1 MRRFE
6 GEADVLF
13 VEIPQIPKKIV
24 VYRRPSYRQKTYD
37 RLYLNNMDL
46 PHIPLFEGEEN
57 LKLLSLENNI
67 INKIDHLVSL
77 NNLLYLNLYANKIYE
92 IENLQTVPKLRALM
106 LGRNL
111 IEKIKNLSGLSD
123 LEVLDLH
130 SNKIKEIENLSTLK
144 KLRLLNLANNQITSF
159 VELLSNKNL
168 EEINLRKNLIVSIPN
183 MVNTMDR
190 LKKLNLGKNMI
201 SKIEN
206 LTEIKKLKILTE
218 LIIEDNPVLVLKEAA
233 EILKTL
239 PLKVKNSSK
248 DTSSKESSQSLKIA
262 DKLKKDEII
271 SISNTNNNLSKQIKS
286 VSPEKKSHHSLS
298 VLTGIEALPEI
309 NLDKDIKIK
318 GQNVENKGEEITEDQ
333 SNNIISHIEKEWKTE
348 YEYIVENGFNGYNTK
363 ILKESKIV
371 SGHAE
376 LEGINRLNIYG
387 NALEVLEQQEFYKSI
402 NFIRLEYFNIDIV
415 SSKLN
420 LEKLKNFKNLTHM
433 IFSHNNIHSFYQL
446 IKFEEFTEIESI
458 TVINNEICGSSFLK
472 YFLVYRFQN
481 LKFFNDTE
489 ISQKDIIIAKKM
501 FEYFDK
507 CISNNENR
515 KKDEKNGNKNLIS
528 KSLNNNVLCKKK
540 EYLSYVQ
547 DNLMDCLDEIMDE
560 YVF

>member
-1 MRRFE
+1 LRRFE

-57 LKLLSLENNI
+57 LKLLSLENNL

-111 IEKIKNLSGLSD
+111 IEKIKNLSGLGD

-130 SNKIKEIENLSTLK
+130 SNKIKEIENLSALK

-239 PLKVKNSSK
+239 PLKVKNPSK
-248 DTSSKESSQSLKIA
+248 DTSSKESSQSLKKP
-262 DKLKKDEII
+262 DRLKKED
-271 SISNTNNNLSKQIKS
+271 SQLKLG
-286 VSPEKKSHHSLS
+286 SPEKKSHHSLS
-298 VLTGIEALPEI
+298 AITGIESLPEI
-309 NLDKDIKIK
+309 NLEKEIKIK
-318 GQNVENKGEEITEDQ
+318 GQNIENKGEEITEDQ
-333 SNNIISHIEKEWKTE
+333 SNNIISHIEKEWTTE
-348 YEYIVENGFNGYNTK
+348 YNYIVENGFNGYNTK

-376 LEGINRLNIYG
+376 LEGTNRLNIYG
-387 NALEVLEQQEFYKSI
+387 NALEVLEQEEFYRSI

-415 SSKLN
+415 TSKLN
-420 LEKLKNFKNLTHM
+420 LEKLKNFKNLTNL

-458 TVINNEICGSSFLK
+458 TIINNEICGSSFLK
-472 YFLVYRFQN
+472 FFLVYRFQN
-481 LKFFNDTE
+481 LKFFNETE
-489 ISQKDIIIAKKM
+489 ISQNDIIIAKKM

-528 KSLNNNVLCKKK
+528 KSFNNSVLNKKK
-540 EYLSYVQ
+540 EYLNYVQ